1 MINIKMTWEQLR
13 GITTENISSVE
24 QRKRRKISN
33 TLEDIDM
40 LNRTPEVETIDK
52 TASYPMTLHVLTRF
66 QCNSNM
72 RIFVWLKLIIS
83 CDCSTIVFFSISSE
97 MELKWAENW
106 RILLLFM
113 FEMYCKDKNGEKNK
127 QLFVNY
133 SSLAECKFE
142 LYIDTNSFWKK
153 RFFPQLTLRICGP
166 LGKYSILHTRKLLL
180 SEVKIVHSWW
190 RRQPLVSLDLSLTKT
205 WRVSNLVVSHK
216 RMTNARGAFFS
227 ICER

>member
-40 LNRTPEVETIDK
+40 LNRTPEVETIDR

-72 RIFVWLKLIIS
+72 RIFVWLKLIIC

-127 QLFVNY
+127 QLLIIHRWRSANLNYVLTRILFEKSVFFRNSLWEFVVH
-133 SSLAECKFE
+133 
-142 LYIDTNSFWKK
+142 
-153 RFFPQLTLRICGP
+153 
-166 LGKYSILHTRKLLL
+166 LGNI
-180 SEVKIVHSWW
+180 
-190 RRQPLVSLDLSLTKT
+190 
-205 WRVSNLVVSHK
+205 
-216 RMTNARGAFFS
+216 AFS
-227 ICER
+227 IQENCCFPKWKLYTVDGEDNL